1 MYSCAL
7 LLRYNNHHFYA
18 DCLHKTVTQNKF
30 TITNYA
36 NETQWSCLLV
46 HWLKKLQ
53 FSTAIFQVT
62 YQAISYLR
70 VVVAQV
76 CYLINRSFMKTC
88 IIPNSTAKS
97 SMRGKHMNLT
107 DLGVVLH
114 NSFTVLS
121 YSRFISGSFKLK
133 IFLS

>member
-1 MYSCAL
+1 
-7 LLRYNNHHFYA
+7 
-18 DCLHKTVTQNKF
+18 
-30 TITNYA
+30 
-36 NETQWSCLLV
+36 
-46 HWLKKLQ
+46 
-53 FSTAIFQVT
+53 
-62 YQAISYLR
+62 
-70 VVVAQV
+70 
-76 CYLINRSFMKTC
+76 MKTC